1 MKFQN
6 LVGQVF
12 NKLTVREYIGKNGRG
27 QSRWRCQCECGQY
40 HDALAHHLKKGEVK
54 SCGCANTPEA
64 RSLSH
69 IRHGMSYTP
78 EWNSYHSAK
87 KRCNPKYAHV
97 SNYADWS
104 GRGIEFRFVSF
115 EEFFAE
121 VGPRPEPKH
130 FYSLDRF
137 PNNDGHYEKGNVRW
151 ATKKQ
156 QARNRRCDNCDAQ
169 HDEFHAALERR
180 VAELEKR
187 LQISTN
193 SNADR
198 KSF

>member
-6 LVGQVF
+6 LVGQKF
-12 NKLTVREYIGKNGRG
+12 NKLEVKQYLGQVKSG
-27 QSRWRCQCECGQY
+27 QSRWLCLCDCGNT
-40 HDALAHHLKKGEVK
+40 HEAIGSHLKTGNIK
-54 SCGCANTPEA
+54 SCGCLNTGEARSRASTIHGGYNTPE
-64 RSLSH
+64 
-69 IRHGMSYTP
+69 YT
-78 EWNSYHSAK
+78 SYHSAK
-87 KRCNPKYAHV
+87 KRCNPKFVAK
-97 SNYADWS
+97 YADWS
-104 GRGIEFRFVSF
+104 GRGIEFRFTSF
-115 EEFFAE
+115 EEFLEE

-130 FYSLDRF
+130 LYSLDRF

-156 QARNRRCDNCDAQ
+156 QALNRRCDRCTVLLA
-169 HDEFHAALERR
+169 RIK
-180 VAELEKR
+180 ELE